1 MNTKATLK
9 QKLLQFLGSQ
19 HIDPCSFFS
28 KPEIAHITYDDVVA
42 FLQLNAAQEQRDNI
56 IAALSDDDLRAP
68 DRHQFFINIAE
79 GMVKLG
85 Y

>member
-9 QKLLQFLGSQ
+9 QKLLQFLASQ

-28 KPEIAHITYDDVVA
+28 EPQIAHITYDDVVA
-42 FLQLNAAQEQRDNI
+42 FLQLNAAQEQRDSI
-56 IAALSDDDLRAP
+56 IAVLSDDDLRVP
-68 DRHQFFINIAE
+68 DMHQFFTNIAE

-85 Y
+85 H